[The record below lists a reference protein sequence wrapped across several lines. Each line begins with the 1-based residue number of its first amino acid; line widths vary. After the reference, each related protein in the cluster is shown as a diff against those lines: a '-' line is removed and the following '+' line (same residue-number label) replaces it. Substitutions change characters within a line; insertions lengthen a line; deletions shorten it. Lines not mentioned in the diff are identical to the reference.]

1 MLGNS
6 DQDEDN
12 RHEADHGTRYTTL
25 RTANEA
31 RQREWDGNGHAMNDD
46 WRMNELMGEA
56 GEVCNVLKKL
66 HRERA
71 GVPGSRADKE
81 MLADELADIVI
92 CLDLFLMTKKIGPAA
107 PTMMFVNGDTLTANG
122 RKLFSAVA
130 RLDTL
135 AQFDD
140 LDGTTEV
147 WRAATDVHSR
157 CLTLAA
163 TEGIDLTVAVA
174 KKFNETTR
182 KMGLTTFL
190 HTPD

>member
-1 MLGNS
+1 MEAPQHAAQLRRERGQRLRRCGHAIGPAVLPLG
-6 DQDEDN
+6 
-12 RHEADHGTRYTTL
+12 
-25 RTANEA
+25 EA
-31 RQREWDGNGHAMNDD
+31 R
-46 WRMNELMGEA
+46 
-56 GEVCNVLKKL
+56 NVLKKL
-66 HRERA
+66 HRERC
-71 GVPGSRADKE
+71 GVDGSRADE
-81 MLADELADIVI
+81 IADVVI

-140 LDGTTEV
+140 LGEI
-147 WRAATDVHSR
+147 WKAATDVHSR

-182 KMGLTTFL
+182 KMGLTTFIHL
-190 HTPD
+190 PD

>member
-1 MLGNS
+1 MT
-6 DQDEDN
+6 E
-12 RHEADHGTRYTTL
+12 YTSL

-46 WRMNELMGEA
+46 WRMNELMGET

-81 MLADELADIVI
+81 MLADEIADVVI

-140 LDGTTEV
+140 LGEI
-147 WRAATDVHSR
+147 WKAATDAHSR

-182 KMGLTTFL
+182 KMGLTTFIHL
-190 HTPD
+190 PD